1 MVKLP
6 WHLFLL
12 FEVSYFRG
20 QVASGKIDNWDEK
33 RNEHLDVFFKTKSI
47 NFDLASRIHL
57 QCCQLFYVSILGN
70 PVWLAA
76 VYLQFCSSF
85 LQKYRMSDSEDHLLL
100 FDLVMKMLAYDPDE
114 RLSLDEAL
122 RHPFFDSI
130 PPHYR
135 LDILR

>member
-1 MVKLP
+1 MVVRLAI
-6 WHLFLL
+6 L
-12 FEVSYFRG
+12 
-20 QVASGKIDNWDEK
+20 
-33 RNEHLDVFFKTKSI
+33 
-47 NFDLASRIHL
+47 FDL
-57 QCCQLFYVSILGN
+57 QLF
-70 PVWLAA
+70 
-76 VYLQFCSSF
+76 VYNFQLF

>member
-1 MVKLP
+1 
-6 WHLFLL
+6 
-12 FEVSYFRG
+12 
-20 QVASGKIDNWDEK
+20 
-33 RNEHLDVFFKTKSI
+33 
-47 NFDLASRIHL
+47 
-57 QCCQLFYVSILGN
+57 
-70 PVWLAA
+70 
-76 VYLQFCSSF
+76 
-85 LQKYRMSDSEDHLLL
+85 MSDSEDHLLL